1 MTVAQQLVPPG
12 VWASDA
18 LHSSVRFEVG
28 HMGVST
34 FSAGFVDV
42 DARLLSSPGGLE
54 LRGRVGVASFDVHD
68 DALRPHVMAPDFL
81 DVERYPDLTFR
92 STEIRVNGSGIGVTG
107 ELTVKGTTRRIEA
120 IGSLTGPIVDPYG
133 NDRIAMTLE
142 TVIDRTEFGLDYQ
155 ISLPNG
161 ASALANEVKLAVV
174 LELVREG

>member
-1 MTVAQQLVPPG
+1 M
-12 VWASDA
+12 
-18 LHSSVRFEVG
+18 
-28 HMGVST
+28 
-34 FSAGFVDV
+34 
-42 DARLLSSPGGLE
+42 
-54 LRGRVGVASFDVHD
+54 
-68 DALRPHVMAPDFL
+68 RPHVMAPDFL

>member
-1 MTVAQQLVPPG
+1 MTVTRQPVPAG

-18 LHSSVRFEVG
+18 LHSSVRFEVH

-34 FSAGFVDV
+34 FSAGFTDV
-42 DARLLSSPGGLE
+42 DASLTSTRSGLE

-68 DALRPHVMAPDFL
+68 DAMRPHVMAPDFL
-81 DVERYPDLTFR
+81 DVERYPELTFR
-92 STEIRVNGSGIGVTG
+92 SREISVNGSGVGVTG
-107 ELTVKGTTRRIEA
+107 ELTIKGRTRRIEA

-133 NDRIAMTLE
+133 NDRIALALE

-155 ISLPNG
+155 VSLPSG
-161 ASALANEVKLAVV
+161 ASALGNDVRLAVV

>member
-1 MTVAQQLVPPG
+1 MSATQQLIPPG
-12 VWASDA
+12 VWVSDA
-18 LHSSVRFEVG
+18 LHSSIRFEVG

-42 DARLLSSPGGLE
+42 DARVLSSPDGLE

-68 DALRPHVMAPDFL
+68 DAMRPHVMAPDFL

-92 STEIRVNGSGIGVTG
+92 STEIRVNGSDVGVTG
-107 ELTVKGTTRRIEA
+107 ELTIRGTTRRIEA

-133 NDRIAMTLE
+133 NDRIAMALE

-155 ISLPNG
+155 VSLPSG
-161 ASALANEVKLAVV
+161 ASALGNEVKLAVV
-174 LELVREG
+174 LELVKER

>member
-1 MTVAQQLVPPG
+1 MSVTEQLVPPG

-28 HMGVST
+28 HMGVSM
-34 FSAGFVDV
+34 FSAGFTDV
-42 DARLLSSPGGLE
+42 DASLLSCPTGLE

-68 DALRPHVMAPDFL
+68 DAMRPHVMAPDFL
-81 DVERYPDLTFR
+81 DVERYPELIFR
-92 STEIRVNGSGIGVTG
+92 STEIRANGSGVTVAG
-107 ELTVKGTTRRIEA
+107 ELAIKGRTRRIEA

-133 NDRIAMTLE
+133 NDRVAMALE
-142 TVIDRTEFGLDYQ
+142 TVIDRTEFGLEYE

-161 ASALANEVKLAVV
+161 APALGDEVKLAVV